1 MTDFIDNDM
10 CYRSSIDYRISL
22 KPYELNSVRPNE
34 INSLIISKI
43 KNEIGDKCYKH
54 GYIIKSSINLIQR
67 SIGKINS
74 AHFNGNLVF
83 DVKLD
88 VNVCNP
94 VKGNFL
100 KKCQVIGINK
110 MGILAEKG
118 PITIGLSKV
127 HHNEDKDKFDVI
139 KKGDEIDVEVLH
151 SKYELHDKEIEVLA
165 KLI

>member
-1 MTDFIDNDM
+1 MSDSIDNQ
-10 CYRSSIDYRISL
+10 YRSSIDYRISL

-34 INSLIISKI
+34 INGLIISKI

-54 GYIIKSSINLIQR
+54 GYIIKKSINLIQR

-88 VNVCNP
+88 VKVCNP
-94 VKGNFL
+94 VKGDIL
-100 KKCQVIGINK
+100 RKCQVIGINK
-110 MGILAEKG
+110 MGILAKKG

-127 HHNEDKDKFDVI
+127 HHNNDKETFNNI
-139 KKGDEIDVEVLH
+139 KGGDYIDVEVLH

-165 KLI
+165 KLSI